1 MEPRRSGQSQKSNDP
16 GKCIGEIVE
25 LKVKVARLETEISW
39 IKDKV
44 RGIDNKLWALIA
56 MAMASALGLII
67 NILLRVMA

>member
-1 MEPRRSGQSQKSNDP
+1 
-16 GKCIGEIVE
+16 VE